1 MSVRTLSDIA
11 ELEKVPLAERHLATS
26 TYAALKAQAE
36 KTPERKAL
44 SFFLAANQFKKV
56 HEWSYRQLFA
66 EITRAANAFTDLG
79 LKQNEVVAFILP
91 NLPETHFTIW
101 GGEAAGIAMPIN
113 PLLEAAQ
120 IGELLRAARAR
131 IVVTL
136 APTPGSNLWQKLA
149 SQLET
154 LPDVETVV
162 WVSLA
167 RYLPALKRT
176 ALLWSAWRERGRHT
190 KQRLVDLA
198 TVMKGQPGDKLI
210 SHRAIQPHEHSSY
223 FCTGGTT
230 GLPKIACRTHGSEV
244 FDAWAV
250 GLTLGPRERRN
261 IFFCGL
267 PLFHVNG
274 QLVTGLLPWT
284 RGDEVVLGTPLGYR
298 GEGVLKHF
306 WRIVEHFKINFFSG
320 VPTVYAS
327 LLQQPIGNCDI
338 SSLEYA
344 LCGAAPMP
352 PELFRN
358 FESKTGVRILEG
370 YGLTE
375 GACVSSINPPEGER
389 RVGSIG
395 LRLPYQ
401 SMKAVILDKD
411 ALYAREAQVGEIGT
425 ILIRGPN
432 IFDGYQNS
440 EHEKSTWSEIDG
452 QRWLNTGDL
461 GRQDAEG
468 YFWLTGRSKEL
479 IIRGGHNIDPM
490 LIEEPLLRH
499 PDVQMAAAVA
509 RPDAHYGE
517 FPVAYVQLRAGATVT
532 EEALLEHAKKNIG
545 ERAAWPKLIRIID
558 QMPQTAVGKLF
569 KPALKKMEVRD
580 ALLHALFEAG
590 LGDSRLELID
600 NPQSGL
606 QVRVFVDSEQNKQKA
621 ESVLAQF
628 SFAYTVVLEPVAPSS
643 PNSKRSI

>member
-1 MSVRTLSDIA
+1 MPVRTLSDIA
-11 ELEKVPLAERHLATS
+11 ELEKVSLAERQLAPS

-44 SFFLAANQFKKV
+44 SFFLEVGHFENV
-56 HEWSYRQLFA
+56 HEWTYRQLFA
-66 EITRAANAFTDLG
+66 EITRAANVFTDLG
-79 LKQNEVVAFILP
+79 LKQDEVVAFILP

-101 GGEAAGIAMPIN
+101 GGETAGIAMPIN
-113 PLLEAAQ
+113 PLLDAAQ
-120 IGELLRAARAR
+120 IGELLRAARAK

-136 APTPGSNLWQKLA
+136 APTPGTDLWQKLA
-149 SQLET
+149 SQLDG
-154 LPDVETVV
+154 LPDVTSVV
-162 WVSLA
+162 WVDLA
-167 RYLPALKRT
+167 RYLPGPQGDAVRQM
-176 ALLWSAWRERGRHT
+176 AERERLRLS
-190 KQRLVDLA
+190 QRRIVDLT

-210 SHRAIQPHEHSSY
+210 SHRAIQPHERSSY

-244 FDAWAV
+244 FDAWATGMTIGASEKQRV
-250 GLTLGPRERRN
+250 
-261 IFFCGL
+261 FFCGL

-284 RGDEVVLGTPLGYR
+284 HGDHVLLGTPQGYR
-298 GEGVLKHF
+298 GDGVIKQF
-306 WRIVEHFKINFFSG
+306 WRIVEHFKITFFSG

-327 LLQQPIGNCDI
+327 LLQQPIGDCDI

-411 ALYAREAQVGEIGT
+411 ALYARDAQVGEIGT
-425 ILIRGPN
+425 IVIQGPN
-432 IFDGYQNS
+432 VFDGYLNS
-440 EHEKSTWSEIDG
+440 EDEKSIWIEVDG

-509 RPDAHYGE
+509 RPDVYYGE
-517 FPVAYVQLRAGATVT
+517 FPVAYVQLRAGATVS

-545 ERAAWPKLIRIID
+545 ERAAWPKSIRIID

-569 KPALKKMEVRD
+569 KPALKKMELRD
-580 ALLHALFEAG
+580 VLLHALADAG
-590 LGDSRLELID
+590 LGDSRLELIE

-606 QVRVFVDSEQNKQKA
+606 QVNVFVDSEQSTRKA
-621 ESVLAQF
+621 EAVLAQF
-628 SFAYTVVLEPVAPSS
+628 SFAYNVVLESATLSS
-643 PNSKRSI
+643 QTPERSI

>member
-1 MSVRTLSDIA
+1 MMSARTLSDIA
-11 ELEKVPLAERHLATS
+11 EIEKVPLAERQLAPS
-26 TYAALKAQAE
+26 TYAALQAQAE
-36 KTPERKAL
+36 KTPEAKAL
-44 SFFLAANQFKKV
+44 SFFLSADHFEQV

-66 EITRAANAFTDLG
+66 EITRTANAFTSLG
-79 LKQNEVVAFILP
+79 LKHDQVVAFILP

-113 PLLEAAQ
+113 PLLDGAQ
-120 IGELLRAARAR
+120 IGDLLRAARAK

-136 APTPGSNLWQKLA
+136 APTPGTDLWQKLA

-154 LPDVETVV
+154 LPDVETVI
-162 WVSLA
+162 WVNLA
-167 RYLPALKRT
+167 RYVAALKRS
-176 ALLWSAWRERGRHT
+176 ALLWSARSERGRYT
-190 KQRLVDLA
+190 KRKIVDLR
-198 TVMKGQPGDKLI
+198 TVMKGQPGDTLI

-244 FDAWAV
+244 FDAWAA
-250 GLTLGPRERRN
+250 GATIGAREGQRV
-261 IFFCGL
+261 FFCGL

-284 RGDEVVLGTPLGYR
+284 HGDHVVLGTPQGYR
-298 GEGVLKHF
+298 NDGVMKQF
-306 WRIVEHFKINFFSG
+306 WRIVEHFRINFFSA

-327 LLQQPIGNCDI
+327 LLQQPVGGADV

-344 LCGAAPMP
+344 LCGAAPMS

-358 FESKTGVRILEG
+358 FERRTGVRILEG

-375 GACVSSINPPEGER
+375 GACVSSINPPGGER

-411 ALYAREAQVGEIGT
+411 ARYTREAQVGEIGA
-425 ILIRGPN
+425 IVIRGPN
-432 IFDGYQNS
+432 VFNGYLNS
-440 EHEKSTWSEIDG
+440 EHEKSAWIEIDG

-509 RPDAHYGE
+509 RPDTYYGE
-517 FPVAYVQLRAGATVT
+517 FPVAYVQLRAGATVS
-532 EEALLEHAKKNIG
+532 EEALLEHAKRTIG
-545 ERAAWPKLIRIID
+545 ERAAWPKAIRIIE

-569 KPALKKMEVRD
+569 KPALKRMEIRD
-580 ALLHALFEAG
+580 VLLHALTDAE
-590 LGDSRLELID
+590 LGDSRLELIE

-606 QVRVFVDSEQNKQKA
+606 QVKVFVDSEQSAKKA

-628 SFAYTVVLEPVAPSS
+628 AFAFTVVVE
-643 PNSKRSI
+643 